1 MNLSMGGSQMTML
14 NKKIMK
20 ELKEVFKELK
30 NDITL
35 KYFTQ
40 ELECQFCRE
49 THQLLEEVSGATG
62 KIKLEIYDF
71 VGDKGEAEKYGIKRI
86 PAIVVMDEKDYGI
99 RFYGIPG
106 GYEFSSLIE
115 AFKLV
120 STGETGLGQETKDFL
135 DSLDKEVH
143 LQVFVTPTC
152 PYCPGAVIL
161 GHRMAYY
168 SPKVSADMI
177 EASEYTE
184 MAIKYNV
191 MGVPRTVINETE
203 FQEGAVP
210 EQMLIE
216 KIRAAL

>member
-1 MNLSMGGSQMTML
+1 MTML

-20 ELKEVFKELK
+20 ELKETFGSLEK
-30 NDITL
+30 DIKL

-40 ELECQFCRE
+40 EMECRFCRE
-49 THQLLEEVSGATG
+49 TRQLLEEVSGAAD
-62 KIKLEIYDF
+62 KIKLETYDF
-71 VGDKGEAEKYGIKRI
+71 VKDKAEVERYGIKRI
-86 PAIVVMDEKDYGI
+86 PAIVVMDETDYGI
-99 RFYGIPG
+99 RFYGVPG

-120 STGETGLGQETKDFL
+120 SSGETGLGQETKDFL
-135 DSLDKEVH
+135 DSLDKDVH

-168 SPKVSADMI
+168 SPRVTADMI
-177 EASEYTE
+177 EASEYPE
-184 MAIKYNV
+184 LAVKYNV

-210 EQMLIE
+210 GKMLIE
-216 KIRAAL
+216 KIKAAL